1 VNLSAYPSIAQ
12 LLKIEGKVFV
22 FELALD
28 LLETAR
34 VPRFSGLSKFPEI
47 RRDIAILLDQSVPAQ
62 DIQDT
67 IRQEVGDLLKDVDIF
82 DLYQGKGIAAGQ
94 KSIALSLTLQHSSRT
109 LVDEEVVDL
118 MGRVIV
124 ALKGRFNA
132 ELRG

>member
-1 VNLSAYPSIAQ
+1 VNLSAYSGQFIQ
-12 LLKIEGKVFV
+12 V